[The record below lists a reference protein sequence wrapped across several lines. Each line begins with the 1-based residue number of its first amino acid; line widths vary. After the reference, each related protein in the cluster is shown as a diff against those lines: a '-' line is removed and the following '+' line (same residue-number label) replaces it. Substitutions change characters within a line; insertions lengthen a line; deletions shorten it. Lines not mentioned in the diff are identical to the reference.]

1 MEAKSYEQ
9 EAANIPVGGQVLSS
23 SKVITGASEILT
35 LLRVLGEAFRLACL
49 YRCQVLIII
58 ASAEKMF
65 MIYTHVQFTIFF
77 NHGYEK
83 GKMK

>member
-9 EAANIPVGGQVLSS
+9 EVANIPVGGQVLSS

-35 LLRVLGEAFRLACL
+35 LLRVLGDGFRLACL
-49 YRCQVLIII
+49 YKCKVLTNYCFCRKNVYNFY
-58 ASAEKMF
+58 SC
-65 MIYTHVQFTIFF
+65 IYYFF

-83 GKMK
+83 

>member
-49 YRCQVLIII
+49 YRCQVLINYCFCRKDVYDLY
-58 ASAEKMF
+58 SCT
-65 MIYTHVQFTIFF
+65 IYYFF
-77 NHGYEK
+77 
-83 GKMK
+83 